1 MLTRSAVQA
10 ACLAVVLT
18 LSRVPSINATEP
30 VSDYTAIDNYVQSQ
44 VDANHFPGVA
54 LAVVD
59 GASLAHAQ
67 GFGHDVHGQRVTAQ
81 TPFMIGSNSKSFTAL
96 AVMQLVDAGAV
107 ALDEPVQSYLP
118 QFRVADPAASAQITV
133 RQLLNQTSGIPATAA
148 GDMLLE
154 FRDASL
160 QQGLAALSDVQLHA
174 SPGTA
179 YEYANANYMVLG
191 MVVEE
196 VTHERYAMY
205 VQRHILE
212 PLEMSH
218 TRFESGS
225 AVGYRFWFGV
235 PVPDSTAYTSDV
247 ASVPTGGVV
256 STAEDMSHYLAMYL
270 SNGEYAGTRIV
281 SASALAEMQRGVS
294 DVTFSEGDRIIRLA
308 YGMGWATGD
317 VGGTPAVYHIGGS
330 PQFSSW
336 MVLAPSRHLALITLT
351 NANNWIPGPGVS
363 STELIPKGVMLMLT
377 GETPELG
384 TSLPSMYIW
393 IDVLAA
399 ALAAV
404 LTWSLVQ
411 RARHP
416 IDRLGGGLHAALAV
430 GPLAWELGLPLAVW
444 LGFPQLYD
452 VHSWAHVM
460 AYTPDLA
467 MVATT
472 ASAIWLFT
480 GIVRGAQ
487 LVHRPVSTTAG
498 LRMVAPRTVAAHQ
511 S

>member
-1 MLTRSAVQA
+1 MVTRRAVQA
-10 ACLAVVLT
+10 TCLVVLLT
-18 LSRVPSINATEP
+18 LSRVPIVSSSEP
-30 VSDYTAIDNYVQSQ
+30 ALDYKAIDQYVQSQ

-67 GFGHDVHGQRVTAQ
+67 GFGHDAHGQLITAQ

-107 ALDEPVQSYLP
+107 ALDAPVQSYVP
-118 QFRVADPAASAQITV
+118 QFRLADSAATGQITV

-154 FRDASL
+154 FQDASL
-160 QQGLAALSDVQLHA
+160 QQGLAVLSDVQLRA

-191 MVVEE
+191 MVVEA
-196 VTHERYAMY
+196 VTQERYATY
-205 VQRHILE
+205 VQHHILE

-218 TRFESGS
+218 TYLESGS

-235 PVPDSTAYTSDV
+235 PLPDPMVYTSDL
-247 ASVPTGGVV
+247 ASVPAGGVV
-256 STAEDMSHYLAMYL
+256 STAEDMSRYLAMYL
-270 SNGEYAGTRIV
+270 NNGEYAGARIV
-281 SASALAEMQRGVS
+281 SPNAIAEMQRGVS

-317 VGGTPAVYHIGGS
+317 IGGIPAVYQTGGS

-336 MVLAPSRHLALITLT
+336 MVLIPSQQRAFITLT

-363 STELIPKGVMLMLT
+363 STELIPKGVMRLLA
-377 GETPELG
+377 GDTPEQG
-384 TSLPSMYIW
+384 TSLPSMYTW
-393 IDVLAA
+393 IDVIAA
-399 ALAAV
+399 ALAFV
-404 LTWSLVQ
+404 LMWSLARRV
-411 RARHP
+411 RHP
-416 IDRLGGGLHAALAV
+416 VDRLASGLHGALTV
-430 GPLAWELGLPLAVW
+430 VPLAWELGLPVAMW
-444 LGFPQLYD
+444 LGFPRLYE
-452 VHSWAHVM
+452 VHSWTNIM
-460 AYTPDLA
+460 TYTPDLG
-467 MVATT
+467 MVAII
-472 ASAIWLFT
+472 AAAIWLLT
-480 GIVRGAQ
+480 GIVRIAQ
-487 LVHRPVSTTAG
+487 LVYRPASSIAG
-498 LRMVAPRTVAAHQ
+498 MRIGAPRPVAAHH